1 MPLVYFLIEEL
12 NYFNKWKLM
21 EIEGGKGI
29 LTDYIEVDIIE
40 TPKIYELKET
50 IKISLY
56 YFYYLIKNS

>member
-1 MPLVYFLIEEL
+1 
-12 NYFNKWKLM
+12 M
-21 EIEGGKGI
+21 EIEGGKRI

-40 TPKIYELKET
+40 IPKTYELKET